1 MRELRDTEPEKA
13 GEHSLEPVLPALRL
27 AQQEFD
33 RQLGQQVTR
42 VLQHL
47 KKEDPS
53 FSYTSERV
61 SKISSR

>member
-1 MRELRDTEPEKA
+1 MRELRDTEPKEA

-47 KKEDPS
+47 N
-53 FSYTSERV
+53 
-61 SKISSR
+61 